1 MLLLLQLIGSYL
13 ALNSIVQLI
22 AALNTFSVLSLSA
35 PLLATHLLLA
45 IAGVGFLMARKWSLL
60 LYIAGFITNWFTFFI
75 ISQEQNHVVS
85 FWLNTPLPAITF
97 ALIVFNW
104 QKFK

>member
-13 ALNSIVQLI
+13 VLSSIVQLI
-22 AALNTFSVLSLSA
+22 ATLNTLAIVNVST
-35 PLLATHLLLA
+35 PLLSTYLLLA
-45 IAGVGFLMARKWSLL
+45 IAGVGFLMARKWALL
-60 LYIAGFITNWFTFFI
+60 FYSAGFITNWFTFFI
-75 ISQEQNHVVS
+75 ISQEQNNIVS

-97 ALIVFNW
+97 ALIAFNW